1 MEQWFYHMYTTKN
14 DVEFWFSA
22 HARLLLSQYN
32 QGELY
37 RIVCVKIITNYKRG
51 GKKQLFHLH
60 CTGIVVLKGI

>member
-1 MEQWFYHMYTTKN
+1 MYTTKN

-51 GKKQLFHLH
+51 EKNNFF
-60 CTGIVVLKGI
+60 TFTVLV